1 MLGIHCVPIHASSS
15 SFAEL
20 ACPRK
25 PEHPLSSFSSTL
37 VLPFSRNV
45 LLSSGYV
52 SAIGLVVAT
61 NYHLLGWRAAF
72 FRKDGRSMAAQ
83 HDPMTKNLPTG
94 NFPKHPPPNTDRR
107 GTRRSKTTQ
116 LWRIRPSN
124 PYTTHSQD
132 LRDSTHI

>member
-94 NFPKHPPPNTDRR
+94 NFPNQPRPNRQPRATPRCN
-107 GTRRSKTTQ
+107 
-116 LWRIRPSN
+116 L
-124 PYTTHSQD
+124 TH
-132 LRDSTHI
+132 LI